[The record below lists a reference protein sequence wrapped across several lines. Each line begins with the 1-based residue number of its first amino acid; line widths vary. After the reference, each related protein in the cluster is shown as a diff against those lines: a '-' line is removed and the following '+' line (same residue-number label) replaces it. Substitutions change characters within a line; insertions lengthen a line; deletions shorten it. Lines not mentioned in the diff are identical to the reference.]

1 MTTSSQIV
9 IIGLTNKNLNQHK
22 PEVIMK
28 LIKHRYF
35 QCPIQY
41 QSLLFIFV
49 LLLSGN
55 PVFSA
60 EKNDV
65 NISNVALPDSL
76 ITRQAFTLKLRLNNN
91 GRRTL
96 SAANDIKVLLESD
109 NNNWTDTRLDLGKQ
123 TISPGQSGSIVVHAK
138 APANPGI
145 HNLTARIISGNKT
158 ISALYELRP
167 VTVETRE
174 NYVNFISQV
183 IPENM
188 QAGNR
193 YRVLLQYK
201 NAGRH
206 VWTNNDN
213 YRIELFGKNRKSW
226 KTDNIKLPKS
236 SIVPPGEIATFRFD
250 LTAPK
255 KAGRYELQMR
265 LKKGKRTFFG
275 EPSPIVMV
283 NVSKGTQEL
292 DAEFLHQA
300 VPGMQQSSEYF
311 TIFQSGQVYPVTLTF
326 KNRGTQPWLPGV
338 YQLVALH
345 DNSELLWSVGQIDL
359 KTNEVVRPGQIKSFN
374 FKIIAPLEK
383 GIYDFHWQI
392 RKGNKTWI
400 GEASER
406 VIITVQ

>member
-1 MTTSSQIV
+1 
-9 IIGLTNKNLNQHK
+9 
-22 PEVIMK
+22 MK
-28 LIKHRYF
+28 LIKHRYLQRF
-35 QCPIQY
+35 KLC
-41 QSLLFIFV
+41 QSSLFMLV
-49 LLLSGN
+49 LLLTGN
-55 PVFSA
+55 PLLSA

-65 NISNVALPDSL
+65 SISNVALPDSL
-76 ITRQAFTLKLRLNNN
+76 VTKQAFTLKLRLNNN
-91 GRRTL
+91 GRRAL
-96 SAANDIKVLLESD
+96 SASNDISVLLESD
-109 NNNWTDTRLDLGKQ
+109 NNSWADSRLSLDKQ
-123 TISPGQSGSIVVHAK
+123 TVSPGQSGNIIVHAV

-145 HNLTARIISGNKT
+145 HNLTARIMSGNKT
-158 ISALYELRP
+158 ISAPYKLRT
-167 VTVETRE
+167 VTIETRE

-193 YRVLLQYK
+193 YHVLMQYK

-206 VWTNNDN
+206 VWTNGDN
-213 YRIELFGKNRKSW
+213 YRIELFGKNAKHW
-226 KTDNIKLPKS
+226 QADNISLPKNN
-236 SIVPPGEIATFRFD
+236 IVPPGEIATFRFD

-255 KAGRYELQMR
+255 NPGKYELQMR
-265 LKKGKRTFFG
+265 LKKGKQTFFG

-300 VPGMQQSSEYF
+300 IPGMQQSSEYF
-311 TIFQSGQVYPVTLTF
+311 TIFQSGKVYPVTLTF

-345 DNSELLWSVGQIDL
+345 DKSEVLWSVGQIEL

-400 GEASER
+400 GESSER